1 MVLLMVIIMMSLMFM
16 VQNNGFI
23 GIKMSTANS
32 DLPRSSVLV
41 KVATNLLELWRSF
54 VDQKP

>member
-1 MVLLMVIIMMSLMFM
+1 MMSLMFM